1 MEGRRA
7 LLRLPTVAVAVS
19 LASLVTRTRG
29 TTAKIEGGA
38 IIAHQKICLEQQDL
52 TGRAMVSLM
61 GWQEDSSMV
70 LAIAMASLTTKG
82 AILYTEMHVELAA
95 LESGVIFMAPSEV
108 ATNQR
113 DQQIQKLASVWNNFL
128 MQN

>member
-19 LASLVTRTRG
+19 LASLATRTRG

-38 IIAHQKICLEQQDL
+38 IMAHQKICLEQQDL

-61 GWQEDSSMV
+61 GWPEDRCMA
-70 LAIAMASLTTKG
+70 LATTMTTPTIKG
-82 AILYTEMHVELAA
+82 AVLFTEMDVELAA

-113 DQQIQKLASVWNNFL
+113 DQQTQKLASVWNNFL